1 MTIFVLHSAKV
12 FVPNLQG
19 NTGVKS
25 MPNVFKFVE
34 EGNLQNVHNFEPHPG
49 SPSGPAQNPGGRGE
63 SYRVV

>member
-1 MTIFVLHSAKV
+1 
-12 FVPNLQG
+12 
-19 NTGVKS
+19 